1 MRPSPNQPFQRVQ
14 QFAPRRRRV
23 AGDPRWAGNAL
34 FDWFKGVR
42 WSVSYVAFLVYIF
55 SLVTMRLPVGTESMI
70 IALLGLPMEKTK
82 FKFPIPAMLL
92 LGFFLW
98 SVLGYT
104 ISPYKP
110 VVWES
115 LVQLFKAGVIMVVA
129 INVLTDWKRL
139 RVFILVFLG
148 AFLFYPGRGS
158 ILFWASG
165 AYTVFGR
172 AIWLYI
178 YENPNDLAG
187 LTFLPMACALYL
199 LAERGHKL
207 ARLSAIAAA
216 GVCAFVIVIT
226 QSRGAMLALIGMGAI
241 SFAGHHKKLR
251 AVFTGVLLVGVI
263 AMFAPANVMDRF
275 IGLVTSDSIEE
286 ADPENSAAGRWAIWK
301 VSLNVFAARPVTG
314 WGLGAYRFQHAEI
327 TRGRRDILGGARGR
341 RDTHSTYLRV
351 LGETGFV
358 GLGLLMALMLSV
370 IQKVTRALKRV
381 ARFEPEK
388 ALQLQYIRNAFLGF
402 MLAAVFASYHELA
415 FLYVHLATM
424 WAAAVLAERA
434 AAAEKPARKRAGYH
448 PRPRAAV
455 AATR

>member
-1 MRPSPNQPFQRVQ
+1 M
-14 QFAPRRRRV
+14 APRRRRAV
-23 AGDPRWAGNAL
+23 LDPRWAGDAL

-42 WSVSYVAFLVYIF
+42 WSLSYAAFLVYIF

-70 IALLGLPMEKTK
+70 VALLGLPMEKKK
-82 FKFPIPAMLL
+82 FTFPAPAMLL
-92 LGFFLW
+92 LCFLIW

-104 ISPYKP
+104 ISPYKAI
-110 VVWES
+110 VWES

-129 INVLTDWKRL
+129 MNVLTDWKRL

-187 LTFLPMACALYL
+187 LTFLPLACALYL

-241 SFAGHHKKLR
+241 SFAGHHKKVR
-251 AVFTGVLLVGVI
+251 AAFTGILLVGVV
-263 AMFAPANVMDRF
+263 AMFAPDNVMDRF
-275 IGLVTSDSIEE
+275 VGLVTSDSIED

-301 VSLNVFAARPVTG
+301 VSLNVFAGRPVTG

-327 TRGRRDILGGARGR
+327 TRGRRDIMGGARGQ

-358 GLGLLMALMLSV
+358 GLALLLGLMFTVM
-370 IQKVTRALKRV
+370 QKVTGALKRM

-424 WAAAVLAERA
+424 WAGAVLAERA
-434 AAAEKPARKRAGYH
+434 VAERRSNAKRGTGYR
-448 PRPRAAV
+448 PRPPSPAV